1 MELLEE
7 LVDTGELDPAKL
19 MPGTGTCSL
28 ADAIV
33 LTKHAV
39 DLGCGGVLMLPPFY
53 YKAPSEDGL
62 FRFFAETIEEVG
74 DDRLKVY
81 LYHIPPVAQVGFS
94 LPLIGRLIKE
104 FPNIVVGLKDSSGDW
119 SNTAAILATYPGFE
133 VFPGSE
139 IFLLDGLRKGAA
151 GCISATCNV
160 SAAAIR
166 HVYDNWQGPEADKLQ
181 ADITALRKAIQAFPM
196 IPALKA
202 LIAHYRQDPGWA
214 KLRPPFVGLST
225 RRGGQGHPHPG
236 GRARLQARFRQ
247 GRVSREGVRPDLS
260 KRVPRRVRR
269 EADVADVRSQPQAD
283 AGANGRQDDA
293 AVGDQRRADAADEI
307 GRSVDAG
314 EGRVDAHREIS
325 AGRSGTASW
334 SRRRPRRCRARARAS
349 RSSACC
355 RRAHR
360 GCPCRSARRR
370 GTRRRPR
377 FPGCI
382 RWDARSS

>member
-1 MELLEE
+1 MQKKSQFSGVIAPVLTPFGEDGGPDAERFVEHCQWLMAEGC
-7 LVDTGELDPAKL
+7 TGWRRSAPPAKATRSASTSAWSCWRSWSTPARLDPAKL

-104 FPNIVVGLKDSSGDW
+104 FPDTVVGLKDSSGDW

-166 HVYDNWQGPEADKLQ
+166 HVYDHWQGPEADKLQ

-214 KLRPPFVGLST
+214 KLRPPFVGLS
-225 RRGGQGHPHPG
+225 
-236 GRARLQARFRQ
+236 AA
-247 GRVSREGVRPDLS
+247 
-260 KRVPRRVRR
+260 
-269 EADVADVRSQPQAD
+269 EADKVIRTLAEAHGFKLDFAK
-283 AGANGRQDDA
+283 A
-293 AVGDQRRADAADEI
+293 A
-307 GRSVDAG
+307 
-314 EGRVDAHREIS
+314 
-325 AGRSGTASW
+325 
-334 SRRRPRRCRARARAS
+334 
-349 RSSACC
+349 
-355 RRAHR
+355 
-360 GCPCRSARRR
+360 
-370 GTRRRPR
+370 
-377 FPGCI
+377 
-382 RWDARSS
+382 